1 MRKLP
6 GLLSLAL
13 LLSAP
18 AAAQEAWLIPYAF
31 AWQPPVTGFNA
42 AFAAAYPGHAPAA
55 RARHFG
61 WGIDLR
67 SHIGGNF
74 LFGPMFFT
82 TTDRVE
88 TDSFKLSTGSTGLF
102 GQLAYRIGIADVVTI
117 VPMVGVGGLDQ
128 RWHLRRA
135 TGEMSLEEL
144 LHSRESQ
151 IDIVTKMKLT
161 GLAALELGF
170 AANTK
175 AGRFGIALRGG
186 YLYSPFEPDWRT
198 GSGDRITGTPDVKLA
213 GPFASVGLMLL
224 PAAEV
229 SSSTP
234 GLK

>member
-1 MRKLP
+1 MRKSL

-13 LLSAP
+13 LLAAP

-31 AWQPPVTGFNA
+31 AWQPPVAGFNEV
-42 AFAAAYPGHAPAA
+42 FHANGAPEA

-61 WGIDLR
+61 WGIELR
-67 SHIGGNF
+67 SDIGGNF

-88 TDSFKLSTGSTGLF
+88 TDSFRLSTGSTGLF
-102 GQLAYRIGIADVVTI
+102 GELAYRIGIADVVTI
-117 VPMVGVGGLDQ
+117 VPMVGVGGLNQ
-128 RWHLRRA
+128 KYHLRRA
-135 TGEMSLEEL
+135 TGDLSLEEL
-144 LHSRESQ
+144 LRSRESQ
-151 IDIVTKMKLT
+151 IDVGTKMKLT

-175 AGRFGIALRGG
+175 AGRFGVALRGG
-186 YLYSPFEPDWRT
+186 YLYSPFAPDWRS
-198 GSGDRITGTPDVKLA
+198 GSGDRVTGTPDVKLA